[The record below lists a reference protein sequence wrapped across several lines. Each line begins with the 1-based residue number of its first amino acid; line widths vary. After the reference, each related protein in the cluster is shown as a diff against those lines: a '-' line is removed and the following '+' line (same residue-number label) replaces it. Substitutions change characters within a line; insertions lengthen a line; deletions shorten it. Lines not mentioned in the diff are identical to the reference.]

1 MPAKA
6 QTVLTALLLA
16 YSALGAPINNDQ
28 QIELQSVID
37 ALKVQVEGL
46 DLPFPSSIIDDVEST
61 LKAKGVLDA
70 KTLAALNKKID
81 ALTGPKGL
89 DSEDIASEAIDY
101 LTDKGAFA
109 ETDEKKV
116 KDKVVYLTTDL
127 IKEVLSKGVYAVQ
140 RRDCPHKGRICG
152 GCVIL

>member
-37 ALKVQVEGL
+37 ALKVQVEDL
-46 DLPFPSSIIDDVEST
+46 DLPYPSSIIDDVESA

-81 ALTGPKGL
+81 VSGSSRWLQNHITHVHTSFGLRKRTLLT
-89 DSEDIASEAIDY
+89 EID
-101 LTDKGAFA
+101 LGSDGT
-109 ETDEKKV
+109 
-116 KDKVVYLTTDL
+116 
-127 IKEVLSKGVYAVQ
+127 
-140 RRDCPHKGRICG
+140 
-152 GCVIL
+152 